1 MNPMMLVLAMSAGQG
16 PAPVTPAP
24 QYPVVRSQAVSAPPT
39 VLPGTLPMSIPVAG
53 KPGQPPMP
61 MTAAPEEKKDEP
73 AAEEPKEEPPAPT
86 VYLLERSLRDTWLGK
101 TMADNGYRV
110 YGWTAMSYTVG
121 TTSNSNAPMYFND
134 RPNHFQMNQN
144 WLHFEKSI
152 DTSKKEFQLGFVTD
166 SILPGTDAR
175 ATISRGLFDRQLTN
189 APLSYN
195 GAVPPAPVGTAQ
207 PYPFDLFQGYA
218 QAFLPNLGGNGT
230 TVKLGKFATPFEY
243 EVVQAVD
250 TPFVSK
256 SYLFEYNPFTHTG
269 VWAQTQLND
278 TWMVGNAFVL
288 GADTFIN
295 APTNR
300 FTYFGQI
307 KWAPPEGKNTALF
320 NFMLTN
326 PKFNTPNAFAFY
338 DCFNFQF
345 THKFNDKAS
354 YVLDSTY
361 SFMNDNPNVG
371 FADWYGA
378 VNYFIYKHNDKF
390 TSTIR
395 AEVFDDNMGVRTG
408 FSGLY
413 TEVTYGLAW
422 QPKPGVILRPSVRYD
437 NNSTSTPFEGQHDM
451 WTGAIELIL
460 RW

>member
-1 MNPMMLVLAMSAGQG
+1 M
-16 PAPVTPAP
+16 
-24 QYPVVRSQAVSAPPT
+24 
-39 VLPGTLPMSIPVAG
+39 
-53 KPGQPPMP
+53 PMP
-61 MTAAPEEKKDEP
+61 MAKVDPKAAEPAPEAP
-73 AAEEPKEEPPAPT
+73 ATEEPKEEEAPAPT
-86 VYLLERSLRDTWLGK
+86 VYLLERMLKDTWIGQ
-101 TMADNGYRV
+101 TMTDHNIRL
-110 YGWTAMSYTVG
+110 YGWTAMNYTVG
-121 TTSNSNAPMYFND
+121 STRFSNAPMYFND
-134 RPNHFQMNQN
+134 QPNHFQMNQN
-144 WLHFEKSI
+144 WLHFEKAI

-175 ATISRGLFDRQLTN
+175 TTISRGLFDKQLTQG
-189 APLSYN
+189 PLSRD
-195 GAVPPAPVGTAQ
+195 GAIPPAPIGTSE
-207 PYPFDLFQGYA
+207 PYPFDLYQAYV

-288 GADTFIN
+288 GSDTFIN

-300 FTYFGQI
+300 FTYFGQL

-338 DCFNFQF
+338 NAFNFQF

-354 YVLDSTY
+354 YVLDTTY
-361 SFMNDNPNVG
+361 SYMNDNPFVG

-378 VNYFIYKHNDKF
+378 VNYFIYKHTDKI
-390 TSTIR
+390 TSTVR
-395 AEVFDDNMGVRTG
+395 AEVFNDTQGVRTG
-408 FSGLY
+408 FAGLY
-413 TEVTYGLAW
+413 TEVTYGVAW
-422 QPKPGVILRPSVRYD
+422 SPKPGVILRPSVRYD
-437 NNSTSTPFEGQHDM
+437 NNASSAPFDGKSDM
-451 WTGAIELIL
+451 WTGAFELIF